1 MSEGLSDSETQV
13 GENSVGDWLESD
25 SAPTAAINGFGNPDG
40 PMSRGI
46 KRPRDFLGM
55 RFYPRTTEV
64 YEQNVGLG
72 QQQQQL
78 GEPSWEV
85 RNNVAVD
92 DRNISTNIPYE
103 GPNPQ
108 QVEGHGSD
116 SASSFMNG
124 YGRSDSSRATDI
136 LMSVSVSTDFTKIKI
151 LEFANSAMEDLITMS
166 KKDFNPFDYRHAD
179 RMRTA
184 GFGNNQ
190 SLPCSGYL
198 HLEASRETAYV
209 GMNRL
214 GIVEMLMDSNR
225 WAAKF
230 ADIVSRA
237 ILLAV
242 INPGTAEYDGALQ
255 VMTAEFHIPTPL
267 VPVRDSYF
275 ARYCRKLSPDTW
287 GVVDISLESLFPY
300 PASTR
305 YRRKPSGCLIHELP
319 NGCSKIIWL
328 EYVEADNGLVHK
340 IFQHVVCS
348 GYVFGA
354 QRWVV
359 AIAREHDL
367 LQALMNMT
375 PSEGALRITPMGRV
389 SLLKLVEKMTREFFL
404 DASGSSTNMW
414 MTLPLHGNEDIKIT
428 VKNRAHSFGF
438 LGGRTIVLST
448 SVEIPVPPKRVFSLL
463 SAAESRPKWDFLS
476 QSHVIRELANII
488 VGSNPESRV
497 SILEIINTTPE
508 NTDAPMFYLQKSYI
522 DPTFAYVVYAPIDV
536 PAMSMLLSGGDPES
550 VAFMTSGFMMFPD
563 RPILPGEE
571 SSGSL
576 LTVLFHILDD
586 APREDHYCLSLNSL
600 NVSHSLISG
609 TVGMI
614 KDNFIRGH
622 QRSGGRRGN

>member
-13 GENSVGDWLESD
+13 GENSVGDWPESD

-124 YGRSDSSRATDI
+124 Y
-136 LMSVSVSTDFTKIKI
+136 
-151 LEFANSAMEDLITMS
+151 
-166 KKDFNPFDYRHAD
+166 
-179 RMRTA
+179 
-184 GFGNNQ
+184 
-190 SLPCSGYL
+190 
-198 HLEASRETAYV
+198 
-209 GMNRL
+209 
-214 GIVEMLMDSNR
+214 
-225 WAAKF
+225 
-230 ADIVSRA
+230 
-237 ILLAV
+237 
-242 INPGTAEYDGALQ
+242 
-255 VMTAEFHIPTPL
+255 
-267 VPVRDSYF
+267 
-275 ARYCRKLSPDTW
+275 
-287 GVVDISLESLFPY
+287 
-300 PASTR
+300 
-305 YRRKPSGCLIHELP
+305 
-319 NGCSKIIWL
+319 
-328 EYVEADNGLVHK
+328 
-340 IFQHVVCS
+340 
-348 GYVFGA
+348 
-354 QRWVV
+354 
-359 AIAREHDL
+359 
-367 LQALMNMT
+367 
-375 PSEGALRITPMGRV
+375 ALRITPMGRV

-463 SAAESRPKWDFLS
+463 SAAESRPK
-476 QSHVIRELANII
+476 
-488 VGSNPESRV
+488 
-497 SILEIINTTPE
+497 NTTPE